1 MDISNGGTQYSDYH
15 QIILDNIPG
24 GIQIA
29 QMLYDD
35 QGQPIDY
42 LFVDVNPVFAEIMGL
57 AKEEIVGQRATD
69 FYPDTEPEWFIK
81 YAEIVKS
88 GQPDTFEMFHMS
100 YGCWYGVLAIP
111 LGDRDRFAI
120 MSTDITERK
129 TMEAELRKNQECQA
143 FQLKLS
149 SALSRIS
156 DAKGILRTAA
166 HIVGEYLGVDHAL
179 YNEITNNGETIHIE
193 DSYVP
198 WGARK
203 ITGDFPVSS
212 FGAAMKVLSRGELLI
227 LEDHAKDPLT
237 RTASTSLGVE
247 ASMTVPLIKEGRWV
261 ANFGVLQGSP
271 RQWTNN
277 ELAILKDAAERTWA
291 AVERA
296 RAEAEVRNIRDNL
309 EAEVQ
314 ERTREIA
321 VERQRLFDVLET
333 LPSAL
338 CLMSPDH
345 RVQFS
350 NRAYRKIYGEPD
362 GDLCHDHIHGLDG
375 PCQGCESFRPL
386 ETGQMHRWIFS
397 TPEGSMIEIHDFPF
411 IDVDGKSMVLEMSV
425 DITDRKRLE
434 RELARLD
441 RLNLTGQMAAGIGH
455 EIRNPM
461 TAVRGFL
468 QMLGAKPEYANDLA
482 FFELMIEELDRA
494 NSIISEFLSLARDKM
509 VDLQPG
515 SLTRVVKSL
524 LPMIRSE
531 ANLREIDVKLHLNN
545 APQVLIDTN
554 EIRQMIL
561 NMSRNAMEAMSP
573 HGTLTIGTRPES
585 DEVVIYIKDEG
596 GGINPEIIDKL
607 GTPFMT
613 TKENGTGLGLAICY
627 SIAARHNARIECATG
642 LEGTTF
648 YVRFPTTGKLASDQV
663 E

>member
-1 MDISNGGTQYSDYH
+1 MDIINGRTQYSDYH
-15 QIILDNIPG
+15 RIILDNISG
-24 GIQIA
+24 GVQIA
-29 QMLYDD
+29 QILYDD
-35 QGQPIDY
+35 QGQPSDY
-42 LFVDVNPVFAEIMGL
+42 LFVDVNSVFAEIIGL
-57 AKEEIVGQRATD
+57 AKEEIVGQRVTD
-69 FYPDTEPEWFIK
+69 LFPDAEPEWFIK
-81 YAEIVKS
+81 YGEIVKK
-88 GQPDTFEMFHMS
+88 GQPETFERLIVS
-100 YGCWYGVLAIP
+100 TGSWYSILAVPLGEQDRLAIVTA
-111 LGDRDRFAI
+111 DVSERRD
-120 MSTDITERK
+120 
-129 TMEAELRKNQECQA
+129 MEEKLRICKEYQA
-143 FQLKLS
+143 FQRKLS
-149 SALSRIS
+149 NALSQIS
-156 DAKGILRTAA
+156 DAEGIMRTAA
-166 HIVGEYLGVDHAL
+166 HVVGEYLGVDHAL

-212 FGAAMKVLSRGELLI
+212 FGAAMKVLSRGEPLI

-237 RTASTSLGVE
+237 RTASTSLDVD

-261 ANFGVLQGSP
+261 ANFGVLQNSP

-309 EAEVQ
+309 EAEVK

-425 DITDRKRLE
+425 DITDRKKLE

-441 RLNLTGQMAAGIGH
+441 RLNLIGQMAAGIGH

-468 QMLGAKPEYANDLA
+468 QMLGDKPEYANDLA

-524 LPMIRSE
+524 YPMIKSD

-545 APQVLIDTN
+545 APQVLIDKN

-561 NMSRNAMEAMSP
+561 NMSQNAMEAMSP

-596 GGINPEIIDKL
+596 SGINPEIIDKL

-613 TKENGTGLGLAICY
+613 TKENGTGMGLAICY